1 MLLSV
6 GRHRYRADSS
16 TDSVH
21 NYYEQMV
28 FEQIMRSNDRAHQ
41 DGEFLADVACVAL
54 NRLPTRYVRHDVD
67 LTFFMTPED
76 LENMINRVVHA
87 VNDAITYVES
97 RENAG
102 DEREDMSKSI
112 GIHNPDTEDGTSPSK
127 STPKS
132 KKNTPP
138 AAE

>member
-28 FEQIMRSNDRAHQ
+28 FEQILRSNDRAHN

-76 LENMINRVVHA
+76 LDNMVNRVVHA
-87 VNDAITYVES
+87 VNDAIAYVES
-97 RENAG
+97 REQAG
-102 DEREDMSKSI
+102 DEREDMAKSI
-112 GIHNPDTEDGTSPSK
+112 GVHNPETDADDHSK
-127 STPKS
+127 QD
-132 KKNTPP
+132 TPP
-138 AAE
+138 ETDA